1 MNNSKKLQVKKEK
14 KDRLI
19 EQKPITKISL
29 PWLIASAV
37 FVVVLVVAL
46 LFDQLYEPT
55 LMRID
60 GKGYTLRDLSYYFY
74 TVESKYNY
82 YDSVF
87 GGNGAY
93 WDMTVDEKT
102 GQTVRDA
109 SKQEVIKLALFNEVL
124 YNQAITDGY
133 ALTAEENKTI
143 SDNVSSLLSSQIA
156 PADIRKNNFS
166 KAYLTKVIGKITLAE
181 RYRQDRIEEL
191 NIDDEKIKEGIKY
204 EDYRQYD
211 IETISISTKTTDAD
225 GKTVDL
231 TADQKQAAYDK
242 LKGVYESAK
251 TTQDWSTL
259 VPEKETELTYKS
271 DDSFIKTD
279 TRFSEDMK
287 AKMTAMNNGD
297 ISDIYEE
304 ENAYY
309 IVRMVNNNSSE
320 SYDNAVTDAITK
332 AEDDAFSDKFDK
344 EILPKHPNTVIDKA
358 LKRYKMG
365 TITVSNQQ

>member
-1 MNNSKKLQVKKEK
+1 MNNSKKLQIKKVK

-29 PWLIASAV
+29 PWLIASV
-37 FVVVLVVAL
+37 VIVVVLIGAL

-74 TVESKYNY
+74 TVENKYNY

-109 SKQEVIKLALFNEVL
+109 SKQEAVKLALFNEVL
-124 YNQAITDGY
+124 YNQAITEGY
-133 ALTAEENKTI
+133 TLTEEENKTI
-143 SDNVSSLLSSQIA
+143 NDNVSALLSSQIP
-156 PADIRKNNFS
+156 PADIRKNNFT
-166 KAYLTKVIGKITLAE
+166 KAYLTRVSGKITLAD

-191 NIDDEKIKEGIKY
+191 NIDDKKIKDSIKY

-211 IETISISTKTTDAD
+211 IETISISTKTTDAE

-242 LKGVYESAK
+242 IKGIYETAK
-251 TTQDWSTL
+251 TTKDWSKL
-259 VPEKETELTYKS
+259 IPEKETELTYKS

-287 AKMTAMNNGD
+287 TKVMAMNNGD
-297 ISDIYEE
+297 VSDIFKED
-304 ENAYY
+304 NAYY
-309 IVRMVNNNSSE
+309 IVRMVNNDSSE
-320 SYDNAVTDAITK
+320 SYDTAVEDAITK

-344 EILPKHPNTVIDKA
+344 EILPKHQYVVVDKA

-365 TITVSNQQ
+365 TITISNVQ